1 MKKIVECPVLDWTCP
16 YYHKGECQLENAKE
30 ECDAFYGMEEDED
43 EEEECRDNYYEEYKF
58 VLLDY

>member
-16 YYHKGECQLENAKE
+16 YYHKGECQLENAEE
-30 ECDAFYGMEEDED
+30 ECDAFYEYWEEEDED
-43 EEEECRDNYYEEYKF
+43 DGEDNYYEEYKF